1 MWPRTSRARW
11 RIHLAFPWVIHLNIE
26 SLAWWILVK
35 TSQLN
40 PEDLKDEKDVYGW
53 EVTKLVALAR

>member
-1 MWPRTSRARW
+1 M
-11 RIHLAFPWVIHLNIE
+11 IHLNIE